1 MKYRRVKVETD
12 VVENGQLLLLEE
24 SPYSYESE
32 NLPFYE
38 NPETDEQRL
47 MTAQHDFLLLNSRA
61 AWQELWTLTI
71 TVAGRAIAAERKKK
85 KKFYLSADDKADKQ
99 IDAAEYL
106 LRRYKTIR
114 GYFVRGNFIA
124 AIIDSVRHVLY
135 YQSESDKLVDFVAI
149 EKLET
154 MPVLPKMVE
163 RKRKNT
169 DLVEVDAAARQL
181 VLNLDLPVETF
192 KE

>member
-1 MKYRRVKVETD
+1 MKYQRVKVETD
-12 VVENGQLLLLEE
+12 VVNNGQLLLLEE
-24 SPYSYESE
+24 APYSYESE
-32 NLPFYE
+32 DLPFYE

-47 MTAQHDFLLLNSRA
+47 MTAQHDFLLFNSTK

-85 KKFYLSADDKADKQ
+85 KFYFSADDKVDKQ

-154 MPVLPKMVE
+154 MPVLPKTVE

-169 DLVEVDAAARQL
+169 DLVEVDAAAGQL
-181 VLNLDLPVETF
+181 VLELDLSAETF

>member
-12 VVENGQLLLLEE
+12 VVNNGQLLLLEE
-24 SPYSYESE
+24 APYSYEGE
-32 NLPFYE
+32 DLPFYE

-47 MTAQHDFLLLNSRA
+47 MTAQHDFLLFNSTK

-71 TVAGRAIAAERKKK
+71 TVAGRAIAAERKK

-135 YQSESDKLVDFVAI
+135 YQSESDKLVDFVSI

-154 MPVLPKMVE
+154 MPVLPKTAE
-163 RKRKNT
+163 RKRKKT
-169 DLVEVDAAARQL
+169 ELVEGDRAAGQL
-181 VLNLDLPVETF
+181 ALELDLPAETF

>member
-24 SPYSYESE
+24 APYPYESE

-47 MTAQHDFLLLNSRA
+47 MTAQHDYLLLNSRA

-85 KKFYLSADDKADKQ
+85 KF
-99 IDAAEYL
+99 
-106 LRRYKTIR
+106 
-114 GYFVRGNFIA
+114 
-124 AIIDSVRHVLY
+124 
-135 YQSESDKLVDFVAI
+135 
-149 EKLET
+149 
-154 MPVLPKMVE
+154 
-163 RKRKNT
+163 
-169 DLVEVDAAARQL
+169 
-181 VLNLDLPVETF
+181 
-192 KE
+192 

>member
-12 VVENGQLLLLEE
+12 VVNNGQLLLLEE

-47 MTAQHDFLLLNSRA
+47 MTAQHDFLLFNSA
-61 AWQELWTLTI
+61 KAWQELWTLTI
-71 TVAGRAIAAERKKK
+71 TVAGRAIAAERKK

-135 YQSESDKLVDFVAI
+135 YQSESDKLVDFVSI

-154 MPVLPKMVE
+154 MPVLPKMAE
-163 RKRKNT
+163 RKRKNIE
-169 DLVEVDAAARQL
+169 LVESDGATGQL
-181 VLNLDLPVETF
+181 ALELDLPAETF

>member
-1 MKYRRVKVETD
+1 
-12 VVENGQLLLLEE
+12 
-24 SPYSYESE
+24 
-32 NLPFYE
+32 
-38 NPETDEQRL
+38 

-85 KKFYLSADDKADKQ
+85 KFYLSADDKADKQ
-99 IDAAEYL
+99 IDTAEYL

-135 YQSESDKLVDFVAI
+135 YQSESDKLVDFVAV

-154 MPVLPKMVE
+154 MPVLPKTVE
-163 RKRKNT
+163 KKRKNT
-169 DLVEVDAAARQL
+169 GLVKGDAAAGQL
-181 VLNLDLPVETF
+181 VLNLDLPAETF